1 MKIKTLIKRENFKK
15 ILEDTLTDFFQDLN
29 GKPYKIKFNSKPFK
43 INKFNKNQFWYC
55 NPLINSIFV
64 KNVNS
69 KVFESINGEY
79 YFNPVK
85 PWKSYFQRIYLII
98 SQSKLLR
105 TYFSSFIL
113 EIFPK
118 INNSKNK
125 IIIGGNKKIRLID
138 IKKKEVYVIL
148 KKGFNKKF
156 IKKDKYVRE
165 NFDYLPLPKIKK
177 KGIKNF
183 WYSEEYIVGVPP
195 NRLNYKLSLVILEKA
210 ILNIR
215 KLNYQTTNKV
225 DLNLY
230 VKKLEINSYSILES
244 IPCIDSKLKNRLIKV
259 ISIIVKALNDFK
271 KKILISYCHG
281 DFHQGNILSNG
292 DNYWILDWENSGKKQ
307 IGYDLFI
314 YLLDTRVDNEF
325 SKNMMKL
332 FNFDLS
338 KTKRDMISFWPELID
353 NNLSFKREYLFI
365 FLIED
370 LIFYLDEINNK
381 LFNKNPF
388 LLKNRI
394 IKL

>member
-1 MKIKTLIKRENFKK
+1 M
-15 ILEDTLTDFFQDLN
+15 
-29 GKPYKIKFNSKPFK
+29 
-43 INKFNKNQFWYC
+43 
-55 NPLINSIFV
+55 
-64 KNVNS
+64 
-69 KVFESINGEY
+69 
-79 YFNPVK
+79 
-85 PWKSYFQRIYLII
+85 
-98 SQSKLLR
+98 
-105 TYFSSFIL
+105 
-113 EIFPK
+113 
-118 INNSKNK
+118 
-125 IIIGGNKKIRLID
+125 
-138 IKKKEVYVIL
+138 
-148 KKGFNKKF
+148 
-156 IKKDKYVRE
+156 
-165 NFDYLPLPKIKK
+165 
-177 KGIKNF
+177 
-183 WYSEEYIVGVPP
+183 
-195 NRLNYKLSLVILEKA
+195 NYKLSLVILEKA

-338 KTKRDMISFWPELID
+338 KTK
-353 NNLSFKREYLFI
+353 
-365 FLIED
+365 
-370 LIFYLDEINNK
+370 EI
-381 LFNKNPF
+381 
-388 LLKNRI
+388 
-394 IKL
+394 